1 MSRRPVSDDIRP
13 KDANPPSP
21 DSVRVGVFEN
31 MDSFWEHHPLSA
43 ATLIDALQAMIT
55 SAPDAPWTLMSATTT
70 HLDFE
75 SPNSTLI
82 PNSD

>member
-1 MSRRPVSDDIRP
+1 MADDIRP

-31 MDSFWEHHPLSA
+31 VGSFGERHPLSA
-43 ATLIDALQAMIT
+43 ATLIDALQAMIA
-55 SAPDAPWTLMSATTT
+55 SAPDAPWTLVSATTT
-70 HLDFE
+70 RLEFE
-75 SPNSTLI
+75 SPNSTLV